1 MKCPDCGAPITDESR
16 FCSHCGAKLDD
27 GVKRT
32 EININK
38 RIEDVAEI
46 KRADY
51 EEAESRIRQ
60 RKEEAK
66 VKQNKVRHWTCYILI
81 ALSAISWIYVAFN
94 AKTPGSTGLLIIICL
109 FAIEGPFVL
118 GYMIYQ
124 LVTGKW

>member
-81 ALSAISWIYVAFN
+81 ILGVIAWLVVLIAPNI
-94 AKTPGSTGLLIIICL
+94 AKVPWAMIIVGL
-109 FAIEGPFVL
+109 FAVGAPFII
-118 GYMIYQ
+118 GYTIYL